1 MKKLINGIMDF
12 RKNLTPENRE
22 NFARLAL
29 GQFPDA
35 LFVACSDSRVAPNV
49 FASTDPGDL
58 FVVRNVG
65 NMVPLCDG
73 AHGLSTADEGE
84 AAAIEFSLIKLNV
97 KDIIICGHSECGAM
111 QALLKGRE
119 NIPTPNLKAWL
130 RHGEDALQILQN
142 HSYPI
147 KFDAT
152 LSPHNQL
159 SQINAL
165 QQVEHL
171 KSYPLIQKKIAAHE
185 LKLHAWWFDL
195 ANGAVY
201 WYVPVLEKFIEINEK
216 NADKLLASLSKK

>member
-1 MKKLINGIMDF
+1 MKKLIKGIIDF
-12 RKNLTPENRE
+12 RKTLTSENRE

-65 NMVPLCDG
+65 NMVAPCEG
-73 AHGLSTADEGE
+73 VHGLSTADEGE
-84 AAAIEFSLIKLNV
+84 AAAIEFSLIKLDV

-111 QALLKGRE
+111 QALIKGRE
-119 NIPTPNLKAWL
+119 NVPTPNLKAWL
-130 RHGEDALQILQN
+130 RHGEDALHILQN
-142 HSYPI
+142 NSYTI
-147 KFDAT
+147 KFDTT

-171 KSYPLIQKKIAAHE
+171 KSYPLIQKKMAANE

-195 ANGAVY
+195 ANGTVY
-201 WYVPVLEKFIEINEK
+201 WYVPVLEKFIEINEQ
-216 NADKLLASLSKK
+216 NADKLLAILSTR